1 MSVFGPIQ
9 TGDLL
14 VGKTYGAQ
22 ANIPAFIASA
32 TDGDIQVLSLDSSA
46 VAAGKKFK
54 VFQKAAAAAGGIE
67 YSEGIDPANV
77 ISIDAKAYTAPTS
90 RKLYVDGFTG
100 TVRNNVTYEVWIRL
114 YNDGGTLSPENFR
127 MIPGFYVTPADAS
140 GLVMNDVMTGIKD
153 NLDAT
158 LAKESNGLFT
168 IAINDPGAGQLS
180 VTGGVTSFV
189 LGKKDGRPVEFD
201 LQAAV
206 RDNGSGTVLPGTY
219 YDDLSIVVSAA
230 GSPGVGTG
238 NQAANLEWF
247 YSGYKYSRY
256 RDQEYPANFS
266 TPYYVDSVNRT
277 YHVVTI
283 NYYKERSYTN
293 VEKQHRTLYLLVENF
308 DQDGGG
314 AGTVFTAVNALIS
327 DLETA
332 TGLTIGALS

>member
-1 MSVFGPIQ
+1 MSVFGPNQ

-14 VGKTYGAQ
+14 VGKTYAAE
-22 ANIPAFIASA
+22 ANMPAFISNAV
-32 TDGDIQVLSLDSSA
+32 DGDIQVLSLDSTA

-54 VFQKAAAAAGGIE
+54 ILQRATGTPGGIE
-67 YSEGIDPANV
+67 FSEGIDPASV
-77 ISIDAKAYTAPTS
+77 VSIDAKAYVAPTD
-90 RKLYVDGFTG
+90 RVLYVDGFTG

-140 GLVMNDVMTGIKD
+140 GLVMNDVMNGIKD
-153 NLDAT
+153 NLEAT

-180 VTGGVTSFV
+180 VTGGATSFV

-206 RDNGSGTVLPGTY
+206 RDNGSATTTPGNY
-219 YDDLSIVVSAA
+219 YDDLSVVTSAA
-230 GSPGVGTG
+230 GSPGSGTG
-238 NQAANLEWF
+238 AQCANLEWF

-256 RDQEYPANFS
+256 RQTAYPADFP
-266 TPYYVDSVNRT
+266 TQYYVDSVNRT
-277 YHVVTI
+277 YHIVTI

-293 VEKQHRTLYLLVENF
+293 VEKQHRVLYILVENF

-314 AGTVFTAVNALIS
+314 AGTVFTAVNALIA